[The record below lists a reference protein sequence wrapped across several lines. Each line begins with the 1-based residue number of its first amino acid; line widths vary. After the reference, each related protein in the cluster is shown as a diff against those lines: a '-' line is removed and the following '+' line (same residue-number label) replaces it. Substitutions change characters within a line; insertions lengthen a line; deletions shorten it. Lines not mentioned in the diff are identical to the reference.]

1 MNERKECK
9 KLDGKDLINIGI
21 FTAIYFVVVFA
32 VAMLGM
38 IPIFWSCLLF
48 LYRWSEALFLNCS

>member
-38 IPIFWSCLLF
+38 IPIFFDPAYCF
-48 LYRWSEALFLNCS
+48 CTAGRRYYF